1 MNWDK
6 VKEAIGATAPLLG
19 GILGGPVGASAG
31 TLISSVLGTKPT
43 PEAILQEIEQNPEA
57 LLKIKELELSHKQK
71 LEELKIREM
80 EIEQEK
86 YSKAHDSYQK
96 NNNMADKI
104 AQLVINW
111 NLPVIFILVVIN
123 VYIVYKFEDNAPL
136 ISIVSNVIG
145 IAIGKLFT
153 ERQAVINFFFGSS
166 IGSKE
171 KDFQISN
178 MKK

>member
-1 MNWDK
+1 MNWNK
-6 VKEAIGATAPLLG
+6 VKEAIGATAPVLG

-31 TLISSVLGTKPT
+31 ALISSVLGTDST
-43 PEAILQEIEQNPEA
+43 PEAVMKELEQNPEA
-57 LLKIKELELSHKQK
+57 LLKIKELELNHKQK
-71 LEELKIREM
+71 LEELKIREL

-86 YSKAHDSYQK
+86 YSKAHDSYQN

-104 AQLVINW
+104 ANLIINW

-123 VYIVYKFEDNAPL
+123 VVIVNEFEDNAPL

-171 KDFQISN
+171 KDKIVQGIS
-178 MKK
+178 K